1 MMGWMLAASDVA
13 SELAQAT
20 AEEEHLLWPVLLVA
34 MTVTAVCCWLHFE
47 SLQGL
52 IRLSKRFTHTARQA
66 VMMTVL
72 ALILLHLVEIMFFAL
87 AYAGLHYA
95 FGNKIGH
102 IAGNFNGTVA
112 DVVYFSFTAYTT
124 VGYGDLYP
132 VGAIRLLTGVEALA
146 GLVFIT
152 WSASFTFLIMQSHYE
167 TLTGQRKK
175 DK

>member
-87 AYAGLHYA
+87 A
-95 FGNKIGH
+95 
-102 IAGNFNGTVA
+102 
-112 DVVYFSFTAYTT
+112 
-124 VGYGDLYP
+124 
-132 VGAIRLLTGVEALA
+132 
-146 GLVFIT
+146 
-152 WSASFTFLIMQSHYE
+152 
-167 TLTGQRKK
+167 
-175 DK
+175 